1 MYLTHPLMVI
11 DQSAKFDMPVSKLTD
26 VTGRHEDMT
35 KAFKFDLEVKGQ
47 H

>member
-1 MYLTHPLMVI
+1 MYTTHPLMVI
-11 DQSAKFDMPVSKLTD
+11 DQSAKFDMSKLTE
-26 VTGRHEDMT
+26 VQVVHEDMT

>member
-11 DQSAKFDMPVSKLTD
+11 DQSAKFDMPMSKLTELQI
-26 VTGRHEDMT
+26 VHEDMT